1 MNVKP
6 KPALKSE
13 VPERGRLYR
22 GVKGKIVA
30 WIEYQFE
37 EEMLYI
43 HVRFVDQTEVAFTLG
58 ARLEI
63 IEADLT
69 DWKTGDGVIKRTY
82 VQSPEIKAIVAQDA
96 EFQRIC
102 RRLDKEKR
110 KSKRKYT

>member
-1 MNVKP
+1 MNAKP
-6 KPALKSE
+6 KPAQKFE
-13 VPERGRLYR
+13 VPERGRLYP
-22 GVKGKIVA
+22 GVKGKIVD

-43 HVRFVDQTEVAFTLG
+43 HIRFVDQTEVAFTLG
-58 ARLEI
+58 SRLKI

-96 EFQRIC
+96 EFRRIC
-102 RRLDKEKR
+102 HRIEREK
-110 KSKRKYT
+110 KVKRGHK

>member
-1 MNVKP
+1 MSAKP
-6 KPALKSE
+6 KTAQKSD
-13 VPERGRLYR
+13 VPERGRLYP
-22 GVKGKIVA
+22 GVKGKIVD

-43 HVRFVDQTEVAFTLG
+43 HIRFVDQTEVAFTLG
-58 ARLEI
+58 SRLKI

-110 KSKRKYT
+110 NAGRKYT